1 MSSDNEKFEKELRAN
16 KIEQIKL
23 LAESLVQLK
32 LNEFKDFK
40 IDEDKPIAY
49 YEATIDILKKQKQ
62 NAIEGQAKLLK
73 FDKLEA
79 ERKNLTPE
87 ELKKLQEEQA
97 KVNKRVES
105 IFATLDPVA
114 SLRGNIYKPDTIILR
129 LRKNDPEFAQKY
141 PFGRLL

>member
-23 LAESLVQLK
+23 LAEQLVA
-32 LNEFKDFK
+32 LNQDAYKDYK
-40 IDEDKPIAY
+40 IDDSKPIAY
-49 YEATIDILKKQKQ
+49 YEATIDILKKQKV
-62 NAIEGQAKLLK
+62 NATEGQPKLLK

-87 ELKKLQEEQA
+87 ELKRLQDEQA
-97 KVNKRVES
+97 DVNKRLES
-105 IFATLDPVA
+105 MIATLDPVA
-114 SLRGNIYKPDTIILR
+114 SLRGNIFKPDTIILR
-129 LRKNDPEFAQKY
+129 LRKNEPVFSSRY